1 MSKSA
6 ESIAATCKCGAVVE
20 IQQRPYV
27 CQCGMVL
34 AVKGEWVAPKGHLG
48 VNTKRD
54 QLRRQKQAT
63 DKEGREAWR
72 LLHECRLG
80 SQDWLSQWKKKIPRG
95 CGCYKNFE
103 DMLIDLPPDFSS
115 EQAWF
120 DWTVAIHNAV
130 NAKLNRP
137 AVSMDRATNL
147 WRAER
152 LYALH
157 STCEYGGIERWSIS
171 LAERLPCYGFVPHL
185 ANHLKDQ
192 HLRGRLRSV
201 AVDRTIDDVAES
213 GKPVLVSNVHAFR
226 KPKGIT
232 SIGVA
237 HGVCEYTRTNICS
250 GEYDQ
255 LVAVS
260 DLVAKRIRA
269 WTGRDVTVIANGVDI
284 DRLKP
289 TRSRIEVRS
298 FYAIPEDATI
308 VGMVGRLNEE
318 KGAIRLLD
326 ALCRL
331 PNHWGLFIGWGNYQ
345 WLQREINAR
354 GLTSRCRIGHS
365 IESVGDIYKTVDC
378 VATLADNE
386 GYCLTAMEALMSGVP
401 LVSTNTGIV
410 ADLLQQHGN
419 IGASVVSI
427 RPDVDATADA
437 IKQAKPTT
445 IDLSDHTSDAMAER
459 WKEFLSRL

>member
-1 MSKSA
+1 
-6 ESIAATCKCGAVVE
+6 
-20 IQQRPYV
+20 
-27 CQCGMVL
+27 MVL
-34 AVKGEWVAPKGHLG
+34 AVNGEWVAPKGHIG
-48 VNTKRD
+48 ANAKRD

-80 SQDWLSQWKKKIPRG
+80 SPDWLSQWKKKIPRG

-103 DMLIDLPPDFSS
+103 DMLVDLPPDYSS

-120 DWTVAIHNAV
+120 AWTVAIHNAV
-130 NAKLNRP
+130 NVKLNRP
-137 AVSMDRATNL
+137 AVSMERADNL

-185 ANHLKDQ
+185 ANHSKDQ

-201 AVDRTIDDVAES
+201 AVDRTLDDVAAS
-213 GKPVLVSNVHAFR
+213 GKPVLVSNVFAFR
-226 KPKGIT
+226 TPKGMT

-237 HGVCEYTRTNICS
+237 HGVCDYARKHICS
-250 GEYDQ
+250 GEYDH

-260 DLVAKRIRA
+260 DLVAKRVKA
-269 WTGRDVTVIANGVDI
+269 WTGREVTVIANGVDT
-284 DRLKP
+284 DRLRP
-289 TRSRIEVRS
+289 TRSRLDVRS
-298 FYAIPEDATI
+298 FYAIPEWANV

-326 ALCRL
+326 ALCKL
-331 PNHWGLFIGWGNYQ
+331 PDRWGLFVGWGHFQ
-345 WLQREINAR
+345 GLQREINAR
-354 GLTSRCRIGHS
+354 GLTARCRIGHS
-365 IESVGDIYKTVDC
+365 LESVGDIYGAVDC
-378 VATLADNE
+378 VATLADHE
-386 GYCLTAMEALMSGVP
+386 GYCLTAMEAMMAGVP

-410 ADLLQQHGN
+410 ADLREKHGHL
-419 IGASVVSI
+419 GTSVVA
-427 RPDVDATADA
+427 VDPKIDAIADG

-459 WKEFLSRL
+459 WNNFLRTL